1 MKLIKTSLYSAI
13 STFIRIISGFVA
25 NKIVAIFTGPSGVAL
40 IGQFTNFVTIILTV
54 SNGAIN
60 TGVVKYTAEYEGDES
75 KLKRLFSTSLIISTL
90 CSVFFG
96 LILLA
101 SSDILST
108 LILKNSIY
116 KKAIKI
122 LGVTVIFYSLN
133 NLLLSILNGKRQI
146 RQYTIVNT
154 LGSLIGLVFTLFLVY
169 FYKTEG
175 ALYSIVLSQS
185 IIFFITLLFVIK
197 SNWFSWSYFKYPID
211 KELLKQLSKFSI
223 MALVSVFTAPII
235 QMLLRE
241 MVISKIDMDSAGYW
255 QGMMKV
261 SDGYLLLVTTALS
274 TYYLPKLSALKE
286 NKDLKNEII
295 YGYKI
300 IMPIVF
306 IGCLSIYFL
315 RFLIIKIL
323 YTNDFIQMENLFL
336 YQLIGDFFKIG
347 AWLLSYLMLAKAMMK
362 IFILTEILF
371 SITHLILGYICID
384 WFGLKGITIAFL
396 INYII
401 YFIFLIS
408 YFRKLIFLKN
418 E

>member
-1 MKLIKTSLYSAI
+1 LKLIKTSLYSAI

-25 NKIVAIFTGPSGVAL
+25 NKIVAIITGPSGVAL
-40 IGQFTNFVTIILTV
+40 IGQFTNFVAIILTI

-60 TGVVKYTAEYEGDES
+60 TGVVKYTAEYEGDDN
-75 KLKRLFSTSLIISTL
+75 KLKKLFSTSLIISTI

-96 LILLA
+96 LILFV

-108 LILKNSIY
+108 LILKDSIY

-122 LGVTVIFYSLN
+122 LGVTIIFYSLN
-133 NLLLSILNGKRQI
+133 NLFLSILNGKRQI

-154 LGSLIGLVFTLFLVY
+154 LGSIIGLLFTLFLVY

-197 SNWFSWSYFKYPID
+197 SNWFSLNYFKNSLD
-211 KELLKQLSKFSI
+211 KEIIKKLSSFSL

-241 MVISKIDMDSAGYW
+241 IVITKIDIDSAGYW

-261 SDGYLLLVTTALS
+261 SDGYLLVVTTALS

-286 NKDLKNEII
+286 NNDLKNEII

-300 IMPIVF
+300 IMPVVLIS
-306 IGCLSIYFL
+306 CMSIYFL
-315 RFLIIKIL
+315 RFIIIKIL
-323 YTNDFIQMENLFL
+323 YTNDFIEMENLFL
-336 YQLIGDFFKIG
+336 YQLLGDFFKIA
-347 AWLLSYLMLAKAMMK
+347 AWLLAYLMLAKAMMK
-362 IFILTEILF
+362 IYILTEILF
-371 SITHLILGYICID
+371 SISHLILGYICID
-384 WFGLKGITIAFL
+384 WFGLKGITIAFC
-396 INYII
+396 INYTI
-401 YFIFLIS
+401 YFIFMIC